1 MIYMTS
7 DVHGGF
13 VFSDIIRCCNLYNS
27 GCKNSMNF
35 LGEKYHQKIAKK
47 KI

>member
-1 MIYMTS
+1 MTS

-13 VFSDIIRCCNLYNS
+13 LFSDNIRCCNSYNS

-35 LGEKYHQKIAKK
+35 REKNIVNKLPKNK
-47 KI
+47 LKN